1 VPIPISYNIR
11 NLRVRKVTTLMT
23 SLAAALSVL
32 VLVAV
37 LALVAG
43 LRSSFEVSASPKHL
57 ILLRSGSTSELV
69 SLITRENFQ
78 DILSRAGIAQDPNG
92 RPLASLE
99 MVTVV
104 TIAPPRGQEMNVN
117 LRGMTVKGWEMRPQ
131 MKLTSGRLFE
141 AGERE
146 IVVGR
151 AIAEQCPAARVGGAL
166 QFGERIWRVVGVM
179 DGGQS
184 AFNSEIFGDLNQI
197 SAEYHR
203 FDLLSSVLLESEA
216 SDMARLVRSLGA
228 DPRLNLLVESER
240 EYYERQ
246 MSAALPIQFMG
257 TVVALIMALGGA
269 FAAMNTMYS
278 SIARRSS
285 EIGALRVMGFSRTS
299 VLLSFLLESVLT
311 GLLGGAVGCLLA
323 LPLNSVETE
332 IGSFNTWSQ
341 LSFHFRVT
349 PEILLAGLLF
359 AAMIGVVGGFLPARR
374 AAQMQVIA
382 ALRAR

>member
-1 VPIPISYNIR
+1 MR

-78 DILSRAGIAQDPNG
+78 DILSRAGIAQGPNG

-104 TIAPPRGQEMNVN
+104 TITPPGGQEMNVN
-117 LRGMTVKGWEMRPQ
+117 LRGMTLTGWEMRPHL
-131 MKLTSGRLFE
+131 KLTSGRLFE
-141 AGERE
+141 GGERE

-151 AIAEQCPAARVGGAL
+151 AIAEQIPAAHVGGTL
-166 QFGERIWRVVGVM
+166 QFGEGLWRVVGVM

-197 SAEYHR
+197 SAEYRR

-216 SDMARLVRSLGA
+216 SDMARLVHSLGA

-278 SIARRSS
+278 AIARRSS
-285 EIGALRVMGFSRTS
+285 EIGVLRVMGFSRTS

-349 PEILLAGLLF
+349 PEILLTGLLF
-359 AAMIGVVGGFLPARR
+359 AAMIGAVGGFLPARR

>member
-1 VPIPISYNIR
+1 M
-11 NLRVRKVTTLMT
+11 LVRKVTTLMT
-23 SLAAALSVL
+23 ALAAALGVL

-43 LRSSFEVSASPKHL
+43 LRSSFDVSASPKHL

-78 DILSRAGIAQDPNG
+78 DILSRAGIARDPSG

-104 TIAPPRGQEMNVN
+104 TIAPPGGQDMNVN
-117 LRGMTVKGWEMRPQ
+117 LRGMTLTGWEMRPQ

-151 AIAEQCPAARVGGAL
+151 AIAQQCPAAHVGGTL
-166 QFGERIWRVVGVM
+166 QFGESTWRVVGVM

-197 SAEYHR
+197 SAEYRR
-203 FDLLSSVLLESEA
+203 FNLLSSVLVESESNDLA
-216 SDMARLVRSLGA
+216 QLVRSFST
-228 DPRLNLLVESER
+228 DPRLNLLVQSER
-240 EYYERQ
+240 DYYDRQ

-278 SIARRSS
+278 SIARRSC
-285 EIGALRVMGFSRTS
+285 EIGVLRVLGFSGRS

-349 PEILLAGLLF
+349 PEILLTGLLF
-359 AAMIGVVGGFLPARR
+359 AALIGAVGGFLPARS
-374 AAQMQVIA
+374 AAKKQVIV

>member
-1 VPIPISYNIR
+1 VPIPVSYNIR

-57 ILLRSGSTSELV
+57 ILLRSGATSELV

-78 DILSRAGIAQDPNG
+78 DILSRAGIAQDPSG

-104 TIAPPRGQEMNVN
+104 TIAAPRGQEMNVS
-117 LRGMTVKGWEMRPQ
+117 LRGMTFTGWEMRPQ
-131 MKLTSGRLFE
+131 MRLTSGRLFE
-141 AGERE
+141 PGKRE

-151 AIAEQCPAARVGGAL
+151 AIAEQCPAAHVGGAL
-166 QFGERIWRVVGVM
+166 QFGESIWRVVGVM

-197 SAEYHR
+197 SAEYRR
-203 FDLLSSVLLESEA
+203 FNLLSSVLVESESNDLA
-216 SDMARLVRSLGA
+216 GLVRSLGA
-228 DPRLNLLVESER
+228 DRRLNLLVESEQ

-246 MSAALPIQFMG
+246 MSAALPVQFMG

-285 EIGALRVMGFSRTS
+285 EIGVLRVMGFSRTS